1 MSPLLLEK
9 IISGGQ
15 TGADRAALDAALEAG
30 FPCGGYC
37 PKGRKAE
44 DGVID
49 DRYPLEEIDGGYA
62 ERTRMN
68 VKAADATLVFFSKE
82 LSGGTLQ
89 TVKYCQHELKPCLR
103 IDITRMDDH
112 AAIETLA
119 DFLRCNDVRI
129 LNVAGPRASGS
140 PPMYGR
146 VRSVVSGLIALQQD
160 RQDGTVKN
168 Q

>member
-1 MSPLLLEK
+1 MNPLLLEK

-37 PKGRKAE
+37 PKGRRAE

-49 DRYPLEEIDGGYA
+49 DSYPLEEIDGGYA
-62 ERTRMN
+62 QRTLRN
-68 VKAADATLVFFSKE
+68 VQAADATLVFYTEK

-89 TVKYCQHELKPCLR
+89 TVKYCHREMKHCLE
-103 IDITRMDDH
+103 IDTAGLDDS
-112 AAIETLA
+112 AAIRAVSE
-119 DFLRCNDVRI
+119 FLRDRQVRV

-140 PPMYGR
+140 PAIYRR
-146 VRSVVSGLIALQQD
+146 VRNVMLGLIALQQG
-160 RQDGTVKN
+160 RAEENNK
-168 Q
+168 

>member
-1 MSPLLLEK
+1 MNPLALEK

-49 DRYPLEEIDGGYA
+49 DSYPLDEIDGGYA
-62 ERTRMN
+62 QRTLMN
-68 VKAADATLVFFSKE
+68 VQAADATVVFYSTE
-82 LSGGTLQ
+82 LTGGTLQ
-89 TVKYCQHELKPCLR
+89 TVNDCQLEMKPCLE
-103 IDITRMDDH
+103 IDITRLDDH
-112 AAIETLA
+112 AAMLA
-119 DFLRCNDVRI
+119 LVDFLRSRKVRV

-140 PPMYGR
+140 PVIYSR
-146 VRSVVSGLIALQQD
+146 VRNVMRGLIALQQAKVEEGK
-160 RQDGTVKN
+160 RG
-168 Q
+168 

>member
-1 MSPLLLEK
+1 MNPRFLEK

-49 DRYPLEEIDGGYA
+49 DSYPLEEIDGGYA
-62 ERTRMN
+62 QRTLMN
-68 VKAADATLVFFSKE
+68 VKAADATLVFYSRE

-89 TVKYCQHELKPCLR
+89 TVKYCQQEMKPCLE
-103 IDITRMDDH
+103 IDTARLDDH
-112 AAIETLA
+112 SIIRKIA
-119 DFLRCNDVRI
+119 DFLRGREVRV

-140 PPMYGR
+140 GAIYGR
-146 VRSVVSGLIALQQD
+146 VRSVMLGLIALQQGNE
-160 RQDGTVKN
+160 GTGT
-168 Q
+168 